1 MQSLKTGPDVSEGGS
16 YHALPEL
23 ITAKKMRDPY
33 YNPESASLDSSS
45 PIWFVDFLILSLF

>member
-1 MQSLKTGPDVSEGGS
+1 MQSLKTGPDVSKGGS

-23 ITAKKMRDPY
+23 TTAKKMRDPY

-45 PIWFVDFLILSLF
+45 PIWFVDF